1 MQQYQ
6 LIVDKIRQETDSVI
20 LFHSAGGKDS
30 IVLCDILA
38 KSFKKVVCCYM
49 YMVKDL
55 EHLNRQIKWTLKKY
69 PNVTFIQMP
78 HFAKSCYEKYGDLKL
93 QKNEKQ
99 RILNLENCIELARKA
114 TGIEWV
120 CLGFKATDGLN
131 RRVMLKTYEDG
142 AIFRGGHKF
151 FPLASYTNKW
161 CLKYIEENNLIKPI
175 DYGMARG
182 VSSEFVPNNTGC
194 LLWVREHYPKDYEK
208 TVKEYPVVER
218 YIYEY
223 ERYTAINKEKGSQVA
238 NQPESV

>member
-1 MQQYQ
+1 M
-6 LIVDKIRQETDSVI
+6 KKGI
-20 LFHSAGGKDS
+20 LF
-30 IVLCDILA
+30 ILTIILA
-38 KSFKKVVCCYM
+38 VPASAQSQKRLQEQAEKAAAEKSPTAVTLSQRARSQYTAQTVMPEEITWRRDIYREL
-49 YMVKDL
+49 DL
-55 EHLNRQIKWTLKKY
+55 RKE
-69 PNVTFIQMP
+69 
-78 HFAKSCYEKYGDLKL
+78 
-93 QKNEKQ
+93 KNEKQ

-175 DYGMARG
+175 DYGMSRG

-208 TVKEYPVVER
+208 TVKE
-218 YIYEY
+218 
-223 ERYTAINKEKGSQVA
+223 
-238 NQPESV
+238 